1 MKVICDNCRAV
12 YKIPDEKLVKP
23 VNKATCRQCGHRML
37 IPSRVDADPD
47 ERTLVTAV
55 PPTPAPPPPR
65 SSSMMIRPPILWH
78 ETQPRCTHGA
88 DVELHTATRT
98 VQITA
103 KDPNQARRSEATQ
116 PTMPAK
122 VPYIWHRNTDPAGD
136 MSIAFMGVVVAFFGA
151 CSRDCTL
158 ASTPRIH
165 HVCLR
170 PHDRQRWLLT
180 RYLDDAHRRPGP

>member
-37 IPSRVDADPD
+37 IPRPRVDADPD

-65 SSSMMIRPPILWH
+65 SEFNDDPPTNPLARNPAQ
-78 ETQPRCTHGA
+78 TVPHGA
-88 DVELHTATRT
+88 GVDLHTATPAPSKSQRKT
-98 VQITA
+98 
-103 KDPNQARRSEATQ
+103 PNQARQSEATQ

-122 VPYIWHRNTDPAGD
+122 VPHTSGTTTHDPQAICPSHSWVSLWHF
-136 MSIAFMGVVVAFFGA
+136 SVL
-151 CSRDCTL
+151 CSSRLHPCFH
-158 ASTPRIH
+158 S
-165 HVCLR
+165 
-170 PHDRQRWLLT
+170 PHTSRL
-180 RYLDDAHRRPGP
+180 P